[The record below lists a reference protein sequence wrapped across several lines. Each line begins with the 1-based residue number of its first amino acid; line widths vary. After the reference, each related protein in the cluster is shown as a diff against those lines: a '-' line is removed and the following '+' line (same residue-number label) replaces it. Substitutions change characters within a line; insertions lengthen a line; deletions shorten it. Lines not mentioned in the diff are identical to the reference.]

1 MRDVGFRSDTT
12 EPIGRYLRISM
23 IYGCTCT
30 LVFTKVHTCNI
41 YRAIMCSGLIDM
53 Q

>member
-1 MRDVGFRSDTT
+1 MRNVGFRSDMT
-12 EPIGRYLRISM
+12 EPTGRYRRISM
-23 IYGCTCT
+23 VYGYTCT
-30 LVFTKVHTCNI
+30 LVFTQVRTCNM